1 MIWGLLIP
9 GWLRRAVLALG
20 AAVLLALGIF
30 GAGKREGKRDAK
42 AARDKAA
49 LDTRR
54 RVENAD
60 DVGGDPDRAREWLR
74 KHGDE

>member
-1 MIWGLLIP
+1 MIWGFLIP
-9 GWLRRAVLALG
+9 AWLRRAVLALG
-20 AAVLLALGIF
+20 AVALAVLAAF
-30 GAGKREGKRDAK
+30 GMGKREAKRDAK

-54 RVENAD
+54 RIDDAD